1 MGGVGA
7 PFVARAQ
14 QAEFTYKFANNLP
27 DSHPLNIRAKEMAA
41 AIKTETNG
49 RFDLQI
55 FPNNQLGADT
65 DVLSQIR
72 SGGVEFF
79 TMSGLILATLVP
91 AASINGM
98 GFAFPGLSDTV
109 WKAMDGD
116 LGAYVRR
123 EIAKANIV
131 AFEKIWDN
139 GFRQT
144 TSSTKPIN
152 GPGDFKGFKIRVP
165 VSPLWTSMFK
175 AFDAAPASINFN
187 EVYSALQTKIV
198 EGQENPL
205 ALISTA
211 KLYEVQ
217 KYCSLTNHMWDGYWF
232 LANRRALE
240 ALPRRRAHDRR
251 KEHQRRR
258 AQGPRRHRETQ
269 CHRARGPRGQ
279 GAGLQPAGC
288 WRRSARSCARPGSI
302 PNGRE
307 NTARRPGRSWR
318 NPSANC
324 RNGLKNDQ
332 GTIDG
337 SRRGDAGGGRRGGVP
352 SPPFACGDRWKAGS
366 ECSSRSRPHCWLS
379 PRSSRCLPA
388 SLRVT
393 ACNAR

>member
-1 MGGVGA
+1 MSFSRRALLKASAASAVMGSVGT

-27 DSHPLNIRAKEMAA
+27 DSHPLNTRAKEMSA

-49 RFDLQI
+49 RVDIQI

-65 DVLSQIR
+65 DVLSQLR

-98 GFAFPGLSDTV
+98 GFAFPDYPTV
-109 WKAMDGD
+109 WKAMDGE
-116 LGAYVRR
+116 LGAYVRGQ
-123 EIAKANIV
+123 IAKANLV
-131 AFEKIWDN
+131 AMEKIWDN

-144 TSSTKPIN
+144 TSSTRPIT
-152 GPGDFKGFKIRVP
+152 GPEDYKGFKIRVP

-232 LANRRALE
+232 LANRRAWE
-240 ALPRRRAHDRR
+240 ALPNDVRAIVARNINAAAVNA
-251 KEHQRRR
+251 R
-258 AQGPRRHRETQ
+258 ADTEKLNATVRQELTAKGLTFNQPDVAPFREK
-269 CHRARGPRGQ
+269 
-279 GAGLQPAGC
+279 L
-288 WRRSARSCARPGSI
+288 RSAGFYS
-302 PNGRE
+302 E
-307 NTARRPGRSWR
+307 
-318 NPSANC
+318 
-324 RNGLKNDQ
+324 
-332 GTIDG
+332 
-337 SRRGDAGGGRRGGVP
+337 
-352 SPPFACGDRWKAGS
+352 WKGKYGEEAWAILEKSVGK
-366 ECSSRSRPHCWLS
+366 LS
-379 PRSSRCLPA
+379 
-388 SLRVT
+388 
-393 ACNAR
+393 